1 MGDKIWVSRWWLG
14 WILKKNYSVYNMAE
28 DTCIPI
34 CNAACIF
41 HPKIVREMVQ
51 REDNFAG
58 REIIALLTPK
68 ILSPNCNW
76 EWLISHHI
84 KWIAMSVYGWK
95 WNARR
100 GYWILFVEKV
110 ASSLERVRPP
120 MLSSATDIN
129 LCSDVF
135 SMRFIQRKKQS
146 LL

>member
-1 MGDKIWVSRWWLG
+1 MQN
-14 WILKKNYSVYNMAE
+14 NYFVYNMAE
-28 DTCIPI
+28 DTCISI
-34 CNAACIF
+34 CNAARIF
-41 HPKIVREMVQ
+41 HPKIVREIVQ
-51 REDNFAG
+51 REDNFAVRV
-58 REIIALLTPK
+58 REIVALLIPK
-68 ILSPNCNW
+68 ILSPSCNW

-100 GYWILFVEKV
+100 GYWILFREEV
-110 ASSLERVRPP
+110 ASSLERVCPP
-120 MLSSATDIN
+120 MLSSATNFN